1 MSLRSKW
8 MSLALFSVVWI
19 AFAPYLKSIGAVSI
33 WSDTFGLLGSAAAQI
48 LMVRQKWESWVMWLA
63 VDMVLTVQYARGG
76 FYFTSLVYGIFS
88 VVAILGWTR
97 WLKRHKQSIGKQKIV

>member
-8 MSLALFSVVWI
+8 ISLALFSVVWI

>member
-1 MSLRSKW
+1 
-8 MSLALFSVVWI
+8 
-19 AFAPYLKSIGAVSI
+19 
-33 WSDTFGLLGSAAAQI
+33 
-48 LMVRQKWESWVMWLA
+48 MWLA